1 MKYRVLILPV
11 AQNDHN
17 AIPSPWYESIEERL
31 LALAENPRPPGCKK
45 LKDSEGDWRIRVG
58 IYRVLY
64 NIDDSRSTVTILR
77 VRHRKDVY
85 R

>member
-1 MKYRVLILPV
+1 MRYRVLILSA
-11 AQNDHN
+11 AQKEHN

-45 LKDSEGDWRIRVG
+45 LKDGHGDWRIRVG
-58 IYRVLY
+58 VYRVLY
-64 NIDDSRSTVTILR
+64 NIDDERLTVTILR
-77 VRHRKDVY
+77 IRHRREAY

>member
-1 MKYRVLILPV
+1 MRYRVLILPV
-11 AQNDHN
+11 AQKDHN

-31 LALAENPRPPGCKK
+31 LAMAENPRPPGCKK

-58 IYRVLY
+58 VYRVLY

-77 VRHRKDVY
+77 IRHRKEVY

>member
-1 MKYRVLILPV
+1 M
-11 AQNDHN
+11 
-17 AIPSPWYESIEERL
+17 
-31 LALAENPRPPGCKK
+31 LALAENPRSPGCKK

-58 IYRVLY
+58 VYRILY

-77 VRHRKDVY
+77 IRHRKEVY